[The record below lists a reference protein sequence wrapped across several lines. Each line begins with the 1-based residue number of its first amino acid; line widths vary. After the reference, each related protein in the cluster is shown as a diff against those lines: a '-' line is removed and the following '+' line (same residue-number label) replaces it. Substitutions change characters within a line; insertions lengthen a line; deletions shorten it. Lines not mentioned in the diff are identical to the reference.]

1 MLKVLHITGDS
12 KFGGGSIVIL
22 RLAELAKQQG
32 WQVDVLTTDLAFQ
45 KALTKSEIGV
55 APLNCIWRDIH
66 ALRDLNGLYRLSAF
80 LRGAGYALVHTHTSK
95 AGFVGRLAAK
105 MAGVPV
111 VLHTVHGFA
120 FHERSSPL
128 MVRAFAALERLAAYA
143 ADSVVTVSE
152 FHRDWA
158 ERLGIGSP
166 NKLVAIPN
174 GIPPERVRP
183 SRSRV
188 QVRTE
193 LGFDLDEY
201 VILSIGRLVPEKGLE
216 YLIQAV
222 PSFYSRLGRKSKVVL
237 VGEGPALSAIETQAK
252 ALGIRPQVRFLGFR
266 KDIGDLLE
274 AADLVVLPSLREG
287 LSIALLEA
295 MAARKPIVTTSIG
308 SNLEVTMQGAV
319 ALLVPPKNSTA
330 LAEAILHLAFNPQ
343 EADRLAQAAYAH
355 YLATYTEER
364 MLAAYLEKY
373 RQLLR
378 SKAILSNG

>member
-12 KFGGGSIVIL
+12 KFGGGSIIIL

-45 KALTKSEIGV
+45 KALSKSEIGV
-55 APLNCIWRDIH
+55 EPLDCIWRDTH
-66 ALRDLNGLYRLSAF
+66 PLRDLHGLYRLSAF
-80 LRGAGYALVHTHTSK
+80 LRGAGYTLVHTHTSK

-111 VLHTVHGFA
+111 VLHTAHGFA

-128 MVRAFAALERLAAYA
+128 TVRAFAALERLAAYA
-143 ADSVVTVSE
+143 ADSVITVSE

-158 ERLGIGSP
+158 DRLGIG
-166 NKLVAIPN
+166 NREKLVAIPN

-188 QVRTE
+188 QVRAE
-193 LGFDLDEY
+193 LGYEHDEY
-201 VILSIGRLVPEKGLE
+201 VIVCVGRLAPQKGLE

-222 PSFYSRLGRKSKVVL
+222 PSFYSRLGRTLKVVL
-237 VGEGPALSAIETQAK
+237 VGEGPARSAIETQAK
-252 ALGIRPQVRFLGFR
+252 SLGIGPQVQFLGFR
-266 KDIGDLLE
+266 NDMGDLLE
-274 AADLVVLPSLREG
+274 AADLVVLPSFREG

-308 SNLEVTMQGAV
+308 SNLEVTMRGAV

-330 LAEAILHLAFNPQ
+330 LAEAILYLASNPQ
-343 EADRLAQAAYAH
+343 EADRLARAAYAR
-355 YLATYTEER
+355 YLATYTEEQ
-364 MLAAYLEKY
+364 MLAAYLGKY
-373 RQLLR
+373 RQLLGC
-378 SKAILSNG
+378 KGILSNG

>member
-1 MLKVLHITGDS
+1 LKVLHITGDS
-12 KFGGGSIVIL
+12 KFGGGSIVVL

-32 WQVDVLTTDLAFQ
+32 WEVDVLTTDVAFQ
-45 KALTKSEIGV
+45 KALSNSGVGV
-55 APLNCIWRDIH
+55 APLDCIWRDIR
-66 ALRDLNGLYRLSAF
+66 AFRDLNGLYRLFAF
-80 LRGAGYALVHTHTSK
+80 LKGACYTLVHTHTSK

-111 VLHTVHGFA
+111 VLHTAHGFA

-128 MVRAFAALERLAAYA
+128 TVQACAALERLASHA
-143 ADSVVTVSE
+143 ADCVVTVSE

-183 SRSRV
+183 SQSRV
-188 QVRTE
+188 HVRTQ
-193 LGFDLDEY
+193 LGFDLNEY
-201 VILSIGRLVPEKGLE
+201 VILSMGRLVPEKGLE

-222 PSFYSRLGRKSKVVL
+222 ASFYSHWGRTLKVVL
-237 VGEGPALSAIETQAK
+237 AGEGPARSAIETQAEG
-252 ALGIRPQVRFLGFR
+252 LGVGRQVRFLGFR
-266 KDIGDLLE
+266 SDIGDLLE
-274 AADLVVLPSLREG
+274 AADLVVLPSVREG

-330 LAEAILHLAFNPQ
+330 LAEAILHLASNPQ
-343 EADRLAQAAYAH
+343 EADRLAQAAYGH
-355 YLATYTEER
+355 YVATYTDER

-373 RQLLR
+373 RELLR
-378 SKAILSNG
+378 GKAVNDD

>member
-1 MLKVLHITGDS
+1 MLRVLHITGDS

-45 KALTKSEIGV
+45 EALNKSEIGV
-55 APLNCIWRDIH
+55 APLDCIWRNIH
-66 ALRDLNGLYRLSAF
+66 AVRDLHGLYRLSAF
-80 LRGAGYALVHTHTSK
+80 LRRAGYALVHTHTSK

-111 VLHTVHGFA
+111 VVHTVHGFA
-120 FHERSSPL
+120 FHEWSSPL
-128 MVRAFAALERLAAYA
+128 TVRAFAALEKLAAYA

-166 NKLVAIPN
+166 NKLIAIPN
-174 GIPPERVRP
+174 GISLERVRP

-201 VILSIGRLVPEKGLE
+201 VILSTGRIAPQKGLE
-216 YLIQAV
+216 YLIQAI
-222 PSFYSRLGRKSKVVL
+222 PSVYSRLGRTLKVVL
-237 VGEGPALSAIETQAK
+237 AGEGSALSAIEDQAK
-252 ALGIRPQVRFLGFR
+252 LLGIEPQVRFLGFR
-266 KDIGDLLE
+266 SDIGNLLE

-308 SNLEVTMQGAV
+308 SNLEVTMGGAV
-319 ALLVPPKNSTA
+319 ALLVPPKNSVA
-330 LAEAILHLAFNPQ
+330 LAEAILHLACNPQ
-343 EADRLAQAAYAH
+343 EADRLAQPAYSH
-355 YLATYTEER
+355 YLATYTEEQ

-378 SKAILSNG
+378 CKAILSNG

>member
-1 MLKVLHITGDS
+1 MLKVLHVTGDS

-45 KALTKSEIGV
+45 KALSRSEIGV
-55 APLNCIWRDIH
+55 APLDCIWRDIST
-66 ALRDLNGLYRLSAF
+66 LRDLQGLYRLSAF
-80 LRGAGYALVHTHTSK
+80 LRSAGYALVHTHTSK

-105 MAGVPV
+105 LAGVPV
-111 VLHTVHGFA
+111 ILHTAHGFA
-120 FHERSSPL
+120 FHEGSSPL
-128 MVRAFAALERLAAYA
+128 AVRAFAALERLAAYA

-183 SRSRV
+183 SLLRM
-188 QVRTE
+188 QLRTD

-201 VILSIGRLVPEKGLE
+201 VVLSIGRLAPHKGLE

-222 PSFYSRLGRKSKVVL
+222 PSLNSRLGRTLKVVL
-237 VGEGPALSAIETQAK
+237 AGEGPARSAIETQVE
-252 ALGIRPQVRFLGFR
+252 ALGIRSQVRFLGFR
-266 KDIGDLLE
+266 NDIGDLLE
-274 AADLVVLPSLREG
+274 ASDLVVLPSLREG

-308 SNLEVTMQGAV
+308 SNLEVTMQGLV

-330 LAEAILHLAFNPQ
+330 LTEAILRLAFNPR

-364 MLAAYLEKY
+364 MLAAYLERY

-378 SKAILSNG
+378 CKAILSDG